1 MPSNPK
7 LINNNKDKGYD
18 QDSKV
23 GRTRNS
29 PSAMGTPNPNYL
41 PSNYL

>member
-7 LINNNKDKGYD
+7 LIKNNKDKGYD

-23 GRTRNS
+23 GRTQNS
-29 PSAMGTPNPNYL
+29 PPTMSTPNSNYL